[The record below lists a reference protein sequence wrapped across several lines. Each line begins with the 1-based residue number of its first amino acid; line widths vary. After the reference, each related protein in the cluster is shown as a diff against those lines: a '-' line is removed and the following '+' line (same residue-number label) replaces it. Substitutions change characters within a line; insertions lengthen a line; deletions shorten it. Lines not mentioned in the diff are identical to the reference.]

1 MRNGRRFPRRADD
14 SRRRPTPVASRVSPT
29 EAIRAEIHEL
39 FASDGE
45 LLSVLEQVARLSVR
59 LTFQS
64 VVEEIVCEELGRD
77 RYQRRRGDSPEG
89 YRNGWHQPRT
99 LKTAAGPV
107 QLQRPKLRHAHA
119 ALCDQLFGAN
129 VSRTNAL
136 ETLVISCWV
145 RGLSDRDVEAM
156 LVEVFGQDAT
166 ISRTT
171 ASRICQRLRAEFDA
185 WCRRDLSGTRIDY
198 LYLDGS
204 FFKMHPKA
212 RAEPV
217 LVAWGIDTDGKPC
230 FLGLAPGAAES
241 TDAWRALL
249 EDLNDRGLGA
259 PLLVISDGGKG
270 LGAAIEYSF
279 SASLHQR
286 CLVHVCRNL
295 TAKVPAHAQGEV
307 KRDYWAIFNQIRA
320 EGEAAV
326 AKARRRAARFITKW
340 KPLYPSAVACVADN
354 PDALV
359 AHLLFP
365 AEHHKRIRHSNLIE
379 RTFGETRRR
388 TKVIGRLP
396 GERSCL
402 SLVWAVLDRAGRGWR
417 GVVPTPAAVRLLQ
430 QLRRQ
435 LLDPPA
441 PERQGGDAPADAV
454 IPAA

>member
-1 MRNGRRFPRRADD
+1 MA
-14 SRRRPTPVASRVSPT
+14 VRVSPT
-29 EAIRAEIHEL
+29 ETIRAQIHEL
-39 FASDGE
+39 FASGGE
-45 LLSVLEQVARLSVR
+45 LLSVVEQVARLSVR

-64 VVEEIVCEELGRD
+64 VIDEIVCEELGRG
-77 RYQRRRGDSPEG
+77 RYQRRSRDLPEG
-89 YRNGWHQPRT
+89 YRNGWQPPRT
-99 LKTAAGPV
+99 LKTSLGPV

-119 ALCDQLFGAN
+119 ALCDRLFGQG

-156 LVEVFGQDAT
+156 LVEVFGEQAT

-171 ASRICQRLRAEFDA
+171 VSRICQRLRTEFDA
-185 WCRRDLSGTRIDY
+185 WRRRDLTGVGIDY

-217 LVAWGIDTDGKPC
+217 LVAWGIEVDGQPV

-249 EDLNDRGLGA
+249 EDLTDRGLGA

-270 LGAAIEYSF
+270 LGAAVECSF

-295 TAKVPAHAQGEV
+295 IAKVPTHAQDQV
-307 KRDYWAIFNQIRA
+307 KRDYWAVFDDIEQD
-320 EGEAAV
+320 GEAAV
-326 AKARRRAARFITKW
+326 AEARRRAKRFIIKW
-340 KPLYPSAVACVADN
+340 RPLYPSAVACVADN
-354 PDALV
+354 LDALV
-359 AHLLFP
+359 VHLLFP
-365 AEHHKRIRHSNLIE
+365 VEHRKRIRHSNLIE

-388 TKVIGRLP
+388 VKVIGRLP
-396 GERSCL
+396 GEESCL
-402 SLVWAVLDRAGRGWR
+402 SLVWAVLDRASKGWR
-417 GVVPTPAAVRLLQ
+417 GLTMTPKA
-430 QLRRQ
+430 LRRLQ
-435 LLDPPA
+435 DLRRELLDQQRPSA
-441 PERQGGDAPADAV
+441 PQEV
-454 IPAA
+454 IAQPVTTAA

>member
-1 MRNGRRFPRRADD
+1 MAP
-14 SRRRPTPVASRVSPT
+14 RVSPT
-29 EAIRAEIHEL
+29 EAIRADIHEL

-77 RYQRRRGDSPEG
+77 RYQRRREDSPEG
-89 YRNGWHQPRT
+89 YRNGWQQPRT

-107 QLQRPKLRHAHA
+107 KLQRPKLRHAHA
-119 ALCDQLFGAN
+119 ALCDQLFGQG
-129 VSRTNAL
+129 VTRTNAL

-185 WCRRDLSGTRIDY
+185 WKRRDLSTAKIDY
-198 LYLDGS
+198 LFLDGS

-217 LVAWGIDTDGKPC
+217 LCAWGIDTDGHAV
-230 FLGLAPGAAES
+230 FLGLGPGATEA
-241 TDAWRALL
+241 TDAWRGFLQ
-249 EDLNDRGLGA
+249 DLGDRGLCA

-270 LGAAIEYSF
+270 LCAAIERSLPH
-279 SASLHQR
+279 SLHQR

-295 TAKVPAHAQGEV
+295 IAKVPTHAQDQV
-307 KRDYWAIFNQIRA
+307 KRDYWAVFDHIEA
-320 EGEAAV
+320 DGEAAV
-326 AKARRRAARFITKW
+326 AEARRRAGRFIARW
-340 KPLYPSAVACVADN
+340 RPLYPSAVACVADN
-354 PDALV
+354 LEALV
-359 AHLLFP
+359 VHLLFP
-365 AEHHKRIRHSNLIE
+365 AEHRRRIRHSNLIE

-388 TKVIGRLP
+388 VKVIGRLP
-396 GERSCL
+396 GEQSCL
-402 SLVWAVLDRAGRGWR
+402 SLVWAVLDRASKGWR
-417 GVVPTPAAVRLLQ
+417 GLTMTPKA
-430 QLRRQ
+430 LRRLQ
-435 LLDPPA
+435 DLRRDLLGQPQPSPSEEVVA
-441 PERQGGDAPADAV
+441 QTV
-454 IPAA
+454 TAAA

>member
-1 MRNGRRFPRRADD
+1 MA
-14 SRRRPTPVASRVSPT
+14 ARVSPT

-39 FASDGE
+39 FSSGGE
-45 LLSVLEQVARLSVR
+45 LLSVIEQVARLSVR

-64 VVEEIVCEELGRD
+64 VIEEIVCEELGRG
-77 RYQRRRGDSPEG
+77 RYQRRTGSSPEG
-89 YRNGWHQPRT
+89 FRNGWQQPRT
-99 LKTAAGPV
+99 LKTSLGAV

-119 ALCDQLFGAN
+119 ALCDQLFGQG

-156 LVEVFGQDAT
+156 LAETFGEQAT

-171 ASRICQRLRAEFDA
+171 VSRICQRLRAEFDT
-185 WCRRDLSGTRIDY
+185 WKRRDLSGTRLDY

-217 LVAWGIDTDGKPC
+217 LVAWGISTDGRPV

-241 TDAWRALL
+241 TDAWRGLL
-249 EDLNDRGLGA
+249 EDLKDRGLGT

-270 LGAAIEYSF
+270 LCAAIECSLP
-279 SASLHQR
+279 ASLHQR

-295 TAKVPAHAQGEV
+295 IAKVPAHAQDEV
-307 KRDYWAIFNQIRA
+307 KRDYWAIFDHIQA
-320 EGEAAV
+320 QGEAAV
-326 AKARRRAARFITKW
+326 AEARRRAARFIAKW
-340 KPLYPSAVACVADN
+340 KPLYPAAVACVADN
-354 PDALV
+354 LDALV

-365 AEHHKRIRHSNLIE
+365 AEHHRRIRHSNLIE

-388 TKVIGRLP
+388 VKVIGRLP
-396 GERSCL
+396 GEQSCL
-402 SLVWAVLDRAGRGWR
+402 SLVWAVLDRASKGWR
-417 GVVPTPAAVRLLQ
+417 GLTMTPKA
-430 QLRRQ
+430 LRRLQ
-435 LLDPPA
+435 DLRRELLGQPRPSA
-441 PERQGGDAPADAV
+441 PEEVTAETV
-454 IPAA
+454 TAAA

>member
-1 MRNGRRFPRRADD
+1 
-14 SRRRPTPVASRVSPT
+14 VAARVSPT
-29 EAIRAEIHEL
+29 EIIRAEIHEL

-107 QLQRPKLRHAHA
+107 PLQRPKLRHAHA
-119 ALCDQLFGAN
+119 ALCDRLFGQG
-129 VSRTNAL
+129 VTRTYAL

-171 ASRICQRLRAEFDA
+171 VSRICQRLRAEFDA
-185 WCRRDLSGTRIDY
+185 WKRRDLTGVRIDY

-217 LVAWGIDTDGKPC
+217 LAAWGIDTDGKPVL
-230 FLGLAPGAAES
+230 LGLGPGAAES
-241 TDAWRALL
+241 TDAWRGFLQ
-249 EDLNDRGLGA
+249 DLTDRGLGA

-270 LGAAIEYSF
+270 LCAAIECSF
-279 SASLHQR
+279 PASLHQR

-295 TAKVPAHAQGEV
+295 IAKVPTHAQDQV
-307 KRDYWAIFNQIRA
+307 KGDYWAIFDQIDHD
-320 EGEAAV
+320 GEAAV
-326 AKARRRAARFITKW
+326 TEGRRRAKRFIAKW

-354 PDALV
+354 LDALLV
-359 AHLLFP
+359 HLLFP
-365 AEHHKRIRHSNLIE
+365 AEHRKRIRHSNLIE

-388 TKVIGRLP
+388 VKVIGRLP

-402 SLVWAVLDRAGRGWR
+402 SLVWAVLDRASKGWR
-417 GVVPTPAAVRLLQ
+417 GFTMTPKS
-430 QLRRQ
+430 LRRLQ
-435 LLDPPA
+435 DLRRELLHQRSNQNE
-441 PERQGGDAPADAV
+441 PEV
-454 IPAA
+454 IPETVITAA